1 MTTVLIPIV
10 LAGLYGIV
18 MFQFSAWS
26 MKRQLSQQSNPLLDP
41 NLEKIM
47 LKFANVLEVEKIRIN
62 IFETEPINGLA
73 APDGRIFITR
83 GFYKKYQNG
92 DITVEEISSVVAHEL
107 GHVALGH
114 IRRRMIDF
122 SGQNAVRAALGAL
135 LSRLVPGLGGMIASI
150 IGNLLMAKLSRQDE
164 YEADE
169 YASALMIKSGLG
181 IEPQVSMFK
190 KLDKISNQ
198 QGSVPAWLMSHPP
211 TQERINSIKTKH
223 SCLAFANFPTK

>member
-92 DITVEEISSVVAHEL
+92 DIKVEEIYSVVAHEL

-135 LSRLVPGLGGMIASI
+135 LSRLVPGLGGIIASI

-223 SCLAFANFPTK
+223 TKIYHR

>member
-150 IGNLLMAKLSRQDE
+150 IGNLLMAKLSRQNE

-198 QGSVPAWLMSHPP
+198 QGSAPALSLIH
-211 TQERINSIKTKH
+211 I
-223 SCLAFANFPTK
+223 

>member
-1 MTTVLIPIV
+1 MSTILIPIV

-47 LKFANVLEVEKIRIN
+47 LKFADVLEVEKIRIN

-135 LSRLVPGLGGMIASI
+135 LSRLVPGLGGIIANI

-223 SCLAFANFPTK
+223 TKIYHR

>member
-1 MTTVLIPIV
+1 MSAVIIPIA

-18 MFQFSAWS
+18 MFQFSSWS
-26 MKRQLSQQSNPLLDP
+26 LKRQLSRQSNPLLDK
-41 NLEKIM
+41 NLERIM
-47 LKFANVLEVEKIRIN
+47 AKFAKALEVDKIRIN

-83 GFYKKYQNG
+83 GFYNKYKNG
-92 DITVEEISSVVAHEL
+92 DVTVEEISSVVAHEL

-135 LSRLVPGLGGMIASI
+135 LSRLIPGLGGYIASF
-150 IGNLLMAKLSRQDE
+150 IGSLLMAKLSRRDE

-181 IEPQVSMFK
+181 IEPQISMFK
-190 KLDKISNQ
+190 KLDKISNL
-198 QGSVPAWLMSHPP
+198 QGTVPAWLMSHPP
-211 TQERINSIKTKH
+211 TQERINSIKQVH
-223 SCLAFANFPTK
+223 ANIYRR

>member
-1 MTTVLIPIV
+1 MSTVIIPLA

-18 MFQFSAWS
+18 VFQFSSWS
-26 MKRQLSQQSNPLLDP
+26 LKRQLSRQSNPLLDK
-41 NLEKIM
+41 NLEQM
-47 LKFANVLEVEKIRIN
+47 MVKFAKALEVDKIRIN

-83 GFYKKYQNG
+83 GFYNKYKNG

-135 LSRLVPGLGGMIASI
+135 LSRLIPGLGGYIASF
-150 IGNLLMAKLSRQDE
+150 IGSLLMAKLSRRDE

-181 IEPQVSMFK
+181 IEPQISMFK
-190 KLDKISNQ
+190 KLDKISNL
-198 QGSVPAWLMSHPP
+198 QGTVPAWLMSHPP
-211 TQERINSIKTKH
+211 AQERINSIKQVHT
-223 SCLAFANFPTK
+223 NIYQR

>member
-1 MTTVLIPIV
+1 MSTVIIPIA

-18 MFQFSAWS
+18 MFQFSSWS
-26 MKRQLSQQSNPLLDP
+26 LKRQLSRQSNPLLDK
-41 NLEKIM
+41 NLEKM
-47 LKFANVLEVEKIRIN
+47 MAKFAKALEVDKIRIN

-83 GFYKKYQNG
+83 GFYNKYKNG
-92 DITVEEISSVVAHEL
+92 DVTVEEISSVVAHEL

-135 LSRLVPGLGGMIASI
+135 LSRLIPGLGGYIASF
-150 IGNLLMAKLSRQDE
+150 IGSLLMAKLSRRDE

-181 IEPQVSMFK
+181 IEPQISMFK
-190 KLDKISNQ
+190 KLDKISNL
-198 QGSVPAWLMSHPP
+198 QGTVPAWLMSHPP
-211 TQERINSIKTKH
+211 AQERINSIKQVH
-223 SCLAFANFPTK
+223 ANVYQR

>member
-47 LKFANVLEVEKIRIN
+47 LKFADVLEVEKIRVH

-223 SCLAFANFPTK
+223 TKIYHR

>member
-1 MTTVLIPIV
+1 
-10 LAGLYGIV
+10 
-18 MFQFSAWS
+18 

-223 SCLAFANFPTK
+223 TKIYHR

>member
-1 MTTVLIPIV
+1 MSTVLIPIV

-26 MKRQLSQQSNPLLDP
+26 LKRQLSSQSNPLIDK

-47 LKFANVLEVEKIRIN
+47 AKFANVLEVEKIRLN
-62 IFETEPINGLA
+62 IFETDPINGLA

-83 GFYKKYQNG
+83 GFYNKYQNG
-92 DITVEEISSVVAHEL
+92 EITVEEMSSVVAHEL

-122 SGQNAVRAALGAL
+122 SGQNAVRVALGTL
-135 LSRLVPGLGGMIASI
+135 LSRLIPGLGGFIAGI
-150 IGNLLMAKLSRQDE
+150 IGNLLMARLSRRDE

-169 YASALMIKSGLG
+169 YAAALMIKSGLG
-181 IEPQVSMFK
+181 IEPQISMFK
-190 KLDKISNQ
+190 KLDKISNL
-198 QGSVPAWLMSHPP
+198 QGSVPAWLMSHPS
-211 TQERINSIKTKH
+211 TKERINSIKKTHAKIYGG
-223 SCLAFANFPTK
+223 